1 VAVAEAGLS
10 ETVDLETLRA
20 ALSCSGEISAQILRQ
35 GRVRVYPA
43 KSYLVRQGDRSA
55 TAFLLILGRAHAL
68 LYTLDGQ
75 TILLHEYGSGDL
87 FGALGSLDPAAEDA
101 DVVAIDEVRSFL
113 LEAAALV
120 GLAERYACIGLA
132 LSRLLL
138 KRLRTTST
146 RMYERAALSAT
157 GRVCAELLRLARETA
172 DHSIRPAPV
181 IAELALR
188 AATTRETASRTVNAL
203 ERRGIIRRDADAL
216 IVSAPH
222 RLEAEMV

>member
-1 VAVAEAGLS
+1 MS
-10 ETVDLETLRA
+10 A
-20 ALSCSGEISAQILRQ
+20 ALGCSGETATQILGQ

-43 KSYLVRQGDRSA
+43 KSYLVRQGDRS
-55 TAFLLILGRAHAL
+55 TTTFLLILGKAHAL
-68 LYTLDGQ
+68 VYTFDGQ
-75 TILLHEYGSGDL
+75 MILLHEYGSGDL
-87 FGALGSLDPAAEDA
+87 FGALGSLDPVAEDA
-101 DVVAIDEVRSFL
+101 DVIAIDEVRSFL
-113 LEAAALV
+113 VEAGVLV
-120 GLAERYACIGLA
+120 TLAERHGSIGLA

-157 GRVCAELLRLARETA
+157 GRVCAELLRMARDAA
-172 DHSIRPAPV
+172 DHAIRPAPV

>member
-1 VAVAEAGLS
+1 MS
-10 ETVDLETLRA
+10 A
-20 ALSCSGEISAQILRQ
+20 ALGCSGETATQILGQ

-43 KSYLVRQGDRSA
+43 KSYLVRQGDRS
-55 TAFLLILGRAHAL
+55 TTTFLLILGKAHAL
-68 LYTLDGQ
+68 VYTLDGQ
-75 TILLHEYGSGDL
+75 MILLHEYGSGDL

-101 DVVAIDEVRSFL
+101 DVIAIDEVRSFL
-113 LEAAALV
+113 VEAGVLV
-120 GLAERYACIGLA
+120 TLAERHGSIGLA

-138 KRLRTTST
+138 KRLRMTST

-157 GRVCAELLRLARETA
+157 GRVCAELLRQAREA
-172 DHSIRPAPV
+172 GDHAIRPAPV

-222 RLEAEMV
+222 RLEAEML